1 MATEPQESVWLF
13 PPAASADENGLV
25 AAGAD
30 ITPSTLLTA
39 YRNGLFPMP
48 LQEEG
53 IIGWWSPDPR
63 GVLRLNDLHI
73 SKSLEKSFQNF
84 EIRVDTAFEEVI
96 ISCADPNRSKGWIDN
111 QIISAYI
118 DLHDLGWAHSI
129 EAWDEDGLA
138 GGLYGV
144 SVGGLFAGE
153 SMFHRK
159 SDASKVAL
167 VGLVNLMND
176 GESRLID
183 VQWLTDHLQTLGCSE
198 KRRETYLEEVK
209 NLTIKTSPNWAV
221 E

>member
-25 AAGAD
+25 AVGAD

-73 SKSLEKSFQNF
+73 SKSLEKSLQNF

-198 KRRETYLEEVK
+198 MRRETYLEEVK

>member
-1 MATEPQESVWLF
+1 MH
-13 PPAASADENGLV
+13 N
-25 AAGAD
+25 
-30 ITPSTLLTA
+30 
-39 YRNGLFPMP
+39 
-48 LQEEG
+48 
-53 IIGWWSPDPR
+53 
-63 GVLRLNDLHI
+63 
-73 SKSLEKSFQNF
+73 
-84 EIRVDTAFEEVI
+84 
-96 ISCADPNRSKGWIDN
+96 
-111 QIISAYI
+111 
-118 DLHDLGWAHSI
+118 LGWAHSI

-198 KRRETYLEEVK
+198 MRRETYLEEVK